1 MLIIAWLP
9 MLGAV
14 QVARSV
20 LLNNVHVALSVLL
33 HVVAGGVYFAGT
45 WAMERGK
52 VQHDAG
58 NAVIVFGSVPV
69 AEADNVRAGRQPVVL
84 QKRKVEYRPT
94 EKAERVVVEPIKRIP
109 PPPGRKAME
118 RERLVTQPQQ
128 QAAPPAV
135 EPLPVAADAQDF
147 PETAEQELSGILQAV
162 QREANI
168 GPPGAENEV
177 DSGEAK
183 YDEKH
188 ELAVRIANSI
198 RSRFVECWTVPAGAK
213 DVENM
218 VVKVGVVLAPSGK
231 VVRAGITDTHLYN
244 SNPFFR
250 AVADSALR
258 AVYKCSPLMGLNRN
272 DYNLWHE
279 IVLTFNPK
287 PEL

>member
-1 MLIIAWLP
+1 

-14 QVARSV
+14 QAARSV
-20 LLNNVHVALSVLL
+20 LLNNIHVALSVLL
-33 HVVAGGVYFAGT
+33 HVAAGGAYFAGT
-45 WAMERGK
+45 WVMEQGK

-58 NAVIVFGSVPV
+58 NAVIVFGPVPV
-69 AEADNVRAGRQPVVL
+69 AETDNVRMGRQPVVL
-84 QKRKVEYRPT
+84 QKRKAEYRPT

-118 RERLVTQPQQ
+118 KERLVAQKK
-128 QAAPPAV
+128 ASPPVV

-147 PETAEQELSGILQAV
+147 PETAEEELSGILQAV
-162 QREANI
+162 QSEANI
-168 GPPGAENEV
+168 RPGAENAV
-177 DSGEAK
+177 DAGEAR

-258 AVYKCSPLMGLNRN
+258 AVYKCSPLTGLSRS